1 MRSNSRI
8 VGAVLVGLGA
18 WFLGCYVQSNKKQQ
32 KKLAAKTFAKE
43 AVQSWEGEGGTIIDP
58 LPRSATS

>member
-1 MRSNSRI
+1 MKSNSRI
-8 VGAVLVGLGA
+8 VGAVLVGMGA
-18 WFLGCYVQSNKKQQ
+18 WLLACYVQSNKKQD

-58 LPRSATS
+58 TPRPVAS